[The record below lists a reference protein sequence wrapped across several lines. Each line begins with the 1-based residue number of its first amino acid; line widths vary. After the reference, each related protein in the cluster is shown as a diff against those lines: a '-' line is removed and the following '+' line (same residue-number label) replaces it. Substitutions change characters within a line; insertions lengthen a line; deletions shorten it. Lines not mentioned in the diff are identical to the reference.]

1 MNRQISV
8 WVPAF
13 SSLRYV
19 LRSGI
24 AGFNG
29 NGTFHFLRNHHT
41 IEEEELE
48 LDLKDEHELF
58 RHLNRGRGREGD
70 RKGKREGRGEGLNCG
85 RRQVAVFVPG
95 AGYGPRRVKGLGPG
109 KKLGLHA
116 VGREKH

>member
-8 WVPAF
+8 CVPAF

-70 RKGKREGRGEGLNCG
+70 RKGRLQGHRQGEDHGQALC
-85 RRQVAVFVPG
+85 RA
-95 AGYGPRRVKGLGPG
+95 
-109 KKLGLHA
+109 
-116 VGREKH
+116 